1 MRVEYRESTQLKFS
15 VIPVP
20 EFSSPVH
27 KHSSLY
33 IHANIFFIIIS
44 KMFEV
49 MFATSAALPTPAD
62 YMLTH

>member
-1 MRVEYRESTQLKFS
+1 MYRESTELKFS

-20 EFSSPVH
+20 EFSSPIH

-33 IHANIFFIIIS
+33 IHANNFFITIS
-44 KMFEV
+44 KFFEV
-49 MFATSAALPTPAD
+49 VFATSAFLPTPAD